1 MHYSAEMLI
10 KRQQV
15 VDVVNQ
21 LFIQTDNRNWLMVE
35 KCFAEQVAFD
45 MTSLSG
51 GEPENLT
58 PQEIT
63 ARWDEGLRDIAALHH
78 QVGNFVVDV
87 HGDDNAHVFCYG
99 TAWHFKPLDSG
110 RNTRIFV
117 GSYEFDLEHGDDNM
131 WRISSF
137 WFDCKFVDGNADLR

>member
-35 KCFAEQVAFD
+35 KCFTDQVAFD

-63 ARWDEGLRDIAALHH
+63 ARWDEGLRDLQALHH

-117 GSYEFDLEHGDDNM
+117 GSYEFDLERGDDDM

-137 WFDCKFVDGNADLR
+137 WFDCKFVDGNADLK

>member
-15 VDVVNQ
+15 VDAVTQ
-21 LFIQTDNRNWLMVE
+21 LFIRTDNRNWLMVE
-35 KCFAEQVAFD
+35 KCFADRVEFD

-51 GEPENLT
+51 GEVEMLT

-63 ARWDEGLRDIAALHH
+63 ARWQESLRDLAALHH
-78 QVGNFVVDV
+78 QVGNFVVDI
-87 HGDDNAHVFCYG
+87 HGDDVAHALCYG
-99 TAWHFKPLDSG
+99 IAYHFKLLESG
-110 RNTRIFV
+110 RNTRTFV
-117 GSYEFDLEHGDDNM
+117 GTYEFDLERGSDDL
-131 WRISSF
+131 WRITSF